1 MPGREWRLRV
11 VGPPAPSLQ
20 WQSGD
25 SEPGISCEVHA
36 LPGHSSHPALLQCP
50 EASERLLPRPPAP
63 PALNSRE
70 QLVKGRRGETPEA
83 ACRG

>member
-1 MPGREWRLRV
+1 M
-11 VGPPAPSLQ
+11 VGPPAPSPQ
-20 WQSGD
+20 WQSRD
-25 SEPGISCEVHA
+25 SEPGFSCEVHA

-50 EASERLLPRPPAP
+50 EASEQFLPRPPAP

-70 QLVKGRRGETPEA
+70 QLVKGRCGETQEA